1 MKADSLSCKNLS
13 AQYNLLAS
21 RNIALKNPA
30 LKERQNRI
38 AKEIIDI
45 SNYLSKSANLIENT
59 ENKQLLFQPGKH
71 NFTKY
76 VNLNLVSQLT
86 KQSRYSYGSIGYTGE
101 IKSSIS
107 ARLWKNKKFDPRVVL
122 QGEASV
128 ALLSSTVNARIGNSK
143 VYASA
148 RATGQ
153 VGVAY
158 ANCKAV
164 FSKKVQSFEAG
175 VGVAALRG
183 ETRCVLN
190 ILGAKVTLTAQGS
203 VGSAEANFSYHFS
216 NREWEIGSKLGF
228 IAGLG
233 FKINVSY

>member
-38 AKEIIDI
+38 AKEIMDI

-86 KQSRYSYGSIGYTGE
+86 KQSRYSYGSIGYTASLKEWNKNYTRDYFHVGANAAILDGE

-128 ALLSSTVNARIGNSK
+128 ALLSSTVNARIGNS
-143 VYASA
+143 VWRMRIA
-148 RATGQ
+148 RP
-153 VGVAY
+153 Y
-158 ANCKAV
+158 FLKRC
-164 FSKKVQSFEAG
+164 SR
-175 VGVAALRG
+175 LRL
-183 ETRCVLN
+183 VLV
-190 ILGAKVTLTAQGS
+190 LQP
-203 VGSAEANFSYHFS
+203 
-216 NREWEIGSKLGF
+216 
-228 IAGLG
+228 
-233 FKINVSY
+233 

>member
-38 AKEIIDI
+38 AKEIMDI

-86 KQSRYSYGSIGYTGE
+86 KQSRYSYGSIGYTASLKE
-101 IKSSIS
+101 
-107 ARLWKNKKFDPRVVL
+107 WNKNYTRDYLNIPWWRSHPIH
-122 QGEASV
+122 E
-128 ALLSSTVNARIGNSK
+128 N
-143 VYASA
+143 
-148 RATGQ
+148 RATKSIWTEPC
-153 VGVAY
+153 
-158 ANCKAV
+158 NPL
-164 FSKKVQSFEAG
+164 
-175 VGVAALRG
+175 LRA
-183 ETRCVLN
+183 TKSTKR
-190 ILGAKVTLTAQGS
+190 AT
-203 VGSAEANFSYHFS
+203 SA
-216 NREWEIGSKLGF
+216 
-228 IAGLG
+228 
-233 FKINVSY
+233 